1 MKLEAIIR
9 TKLRGLSR
17 YGGGRIKVFTAQLL
31 PFLAASFIALGISSV
46 CEKETGICSVN
57 LNGWKIKGDNDKKWH
72 IKVDLSR
79 FPAFNFL
86 SLRAMHA
93 KSRQIAK
100 VMADL
105 LHPYQ
110 KIYMS
115 LSNKFHNCNG
125 LKE

>member
-9 TKLRGLSR
+9 TKLGGLRRWRRKNQSFHR
-17 YGGGRIKVFTAQLL
+17 TTPL
-31 PFLAASFIALGISSV
+31 FLAASFIALGISSV

-115 LSNKFHNCNG
+115 LSNKFHNSNG